1 VALAM
6 TPGRALQRA
15 LALFPDKVSIH
26 CGEDHYTYHGL
37 GLRVTRLTHALRA
50 LGVRPGDRVA
60 FLSPNCHR
68 LLEAYFAVPMMGA
81 ILLPLNIRLSTDE
94 LAFILNDAGA
104 SVLFVHPELAELG
117 GRVASQL
124 TTIRHVLPYVAED
137 GESYESLLAAVSDE
151 PCPYPPVR
159 ETDVAELF
167 YTSGTT
173 GHPKGVMLS
182 HRNLY
187 ALALQIAA
195 QLPIGEEDV
204 FLHSLPMYHANG
216 WGAPHTVTLMGG
228 SHVIVPYPK
237 PDLVARAVDRYGVT
251 LAYMV
256 PTMVIQLLNYG
267 ELARYTM
274 RSFRRLVVGGAAPA
288 PALARTLEQEWGCQ
302 LIGAY
307 GLTEHSPVATFA
319 LVPSY
324 KESQLTAEERYRLM
338 CLTGQPMVG
347 VQVRLVD
354 DQGMD
359 VYPDGKTPGE
369 ILLRSDTV
377 MVGYWNRPDATAET
391 IVDGWLHTGDIA
403 TVTPDGFLD
412 IVDRKK
418 DIIVSGGE
426 NISSIEIENVLY
438 DHPALLE
445 CAVIA
450 VPDNYWGERPAAFV
464 VPKAG
469 HTLTEDALRTWC
481 ENRLTGFKIPREFHI
496 ESELPKTGTGKI
508 QKNILRRSFWAGY
521 VKQVH

>member
-1 VALAM
+1 
-6 TPGRALQRA
+6 
-15 LALFPDKVSIH
+15 
-26 CGEDHYTYHGL
+26 
-37 GLRVTRLTHALRA
+37 
-50 LGVRPGDRVA
+50 
-60 FLSPNCHR
+60 
-68 LLEAYFAVPMMGA
+68 
-81 ILLPLNIRLSTDE
+81 
-94 LAFILNDAGA
+94 
-104 SVLFVHPELAELG
+104 
-117 GRVASQL
+117 
-124 TTIRHVLPYVAED
+124 
-137 GESYESLLAAVSDE
+137 
-151 PCPYPPVR
+151 
-159 ETDVAELF
+159 
-167 YTSGTT
+167 
-173 GHPKGVMLS
+173 
-182 HRNLY
+182 
-187 ALALQIAA
+187 
-195 QLPIGEEDV
+195 
-204 FLHSLPMYHANG
+204 
-216 WGAPHTVTLMGG
+216 
-228 SHVIVPYPK
+228 
-237 PDLVARAVDRYGVT
+237 
-251 LAYMV
+251 
-256 PTMVIQLLNYG
+256 
-267 ELARYTM
+267 
-274 RSFRRLVVGGAAPA
+274 
-288 PALARTLEQEWGCQ
+288 
-302 LIGAY
+302 
-307 GLTEHSPVATFA
+307 
-319 LVPSY
+319 
-324 KESQLTAEERYRLM
+324 
-338 CLTGQPMVG
+338 MVG

-354 DQGMD
+354 EQGMD

-508 QKNILRRSFWAGY
+508 QKNVLRRSFWAGY

>member
-1 VALAM
+1 MAM
-6 TPGRALQRA
+6 TPARALQRA
-15 LALFPDKVSIH
+15 LALFPDKEAIH
-26 CGEDHYTYHGL
+26 CGNDHYTYRRL
-37 GLRVTRLTHALRA
+37 GERVNRLSHALSA
-50 LGVRPGDRVA
+50 LGVRPKDCVA

-68 LLEAYFAVPMMGA
+68 LLEAYFAVPMMGS
-81 ILLPLNIRLSTDE
+81 ILLPLNIRLSATE

-104 SVLFVHPELAELG
+104 SVLFVHPELADLG
-117 GRVASQL
+117 RDVAAQV
-124 TTIRHVLPYVAED
+124 TTMRHVLPVMGGD
-137 GESYESLLAAVSDE
+137 GESYEDLLVAASNDLY
-151 PCPYPPVR
+151 PYPPIH
-159 ETDVAELF
+159 EAAVAELF

-195 QLPIGEEDV
+195 QLPDGESDV
-204 FLHSLPMYHANG
+204 FLHALPMYHANG
-216 WGAPHTVTLMGG
+216 WGAPHTITLMGG
-228 SHVIVPYPK
+228 THVIVPYPK
-237 PDLVARAVDRYGVT
+237 PDLVARAVSEHGVT

-256 PTMVIQLLNYG
+256 PTMVIQLLNYPH
-267 ELARYTM
+267 LAQHDM

-288 PALARTLEQEWGCQ
+288 PALARTLEQLWGCR

-319 LVPSY
+319 QVPSF
-324 KESQLTAEERYRLM
+324 KRSELSDEECYRLM
-338 CLTGQPMVG
+338 CMAGQPMAG
-347 VQVRLVD
+347 VQVRVVD
-354 DQGMD
+354 AEGKD
-359 VYPDGKTPGE
+359 VLTDGKTPGE

-377 MVGYWNRPDATAET
+377 MLGYWNQPDVTAEI
-391 IVDGWLHTGDIA
+391 IVDGWLHTGDVA
-403 TVTPDGFLD
+403 TMSTDGFLD

-450 VPDNYWGERPAAFV
+450 VPDDYWGERPLAFV

-469 HTLTEDALRTWC
+469 QTLTDIDLRLWC
-481 ENRLTGFKIPREFHI
+481 EKRLTRFKIPRAFHI

-508 QKNILRRSFWAGY
+508 QKNILRTSFWAGY
-521 VKQVH
+521 MKSVH